1 MEMNVAFI
9 GLGQMG
15 SGMADNL
22 VAADGISMLHQR
34 RSDR

>member
-1 MEMNVAFI
+1 MDVAFI

-22 VAADGISMLHQR
+22 VATGFLRMRPDPTWANI
-34 RSDR
+34 